1 MAFLTFSSVE
11 LEYLA
16 GDDVLEC
23 DPEVDVEDGVDDR
36 VQGGVDVAQPGDELD
51 NLEIKG
57 FLMHFFLFC

>member
-36 VQGGVDVAQPGDELD
+36 VQGGVDVPKPSDEAH
-51 NLEIKG
+51 NLEVKY
-57 FLMHFFLFC
+57 